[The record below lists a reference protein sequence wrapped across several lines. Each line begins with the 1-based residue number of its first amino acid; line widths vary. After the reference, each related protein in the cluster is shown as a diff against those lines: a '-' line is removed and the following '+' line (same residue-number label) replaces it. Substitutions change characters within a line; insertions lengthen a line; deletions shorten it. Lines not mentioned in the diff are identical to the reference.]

1 MLELKSSLGGVAE
14 ALVPTPAE
22 APGVSPLRMAM
33 RLCPSSDMDTADKR
47 TISETV
53 RISWVAREDP
63 EGARQAEANV
73 L

>member
-33 RLCPSSDMDTADKR
+33 RLCPSSDMDAADKR
-47 TISETV
+47 TISETG